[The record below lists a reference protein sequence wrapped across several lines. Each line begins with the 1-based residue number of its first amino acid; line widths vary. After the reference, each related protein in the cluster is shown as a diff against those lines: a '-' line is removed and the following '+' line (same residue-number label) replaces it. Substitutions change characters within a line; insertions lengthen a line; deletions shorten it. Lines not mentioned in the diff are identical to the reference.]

1 MECQGSPG
9 DGLVQAPGAHGKC
22 QTDLEVTTEGRTA
35 LASKW
40 GFLLLA
46 QIWVTTYG
54 SLTGWE
60 F

>member
-46 QIWVTTYG
+46 QIWVTT
-54 SLTGWE
+54 
-60 F
+60 